1 MPVDSKIILLPASI
15 RKIKDIRLAV
25 DAMSSVLLDFPSHY
39 FIICGSI
46 REQSYYHEIQT
57 FLSSK
62 TQAFPSLASRIQI
75 LDYIL
80 YEDLLSVLKET
91 SLLLNTSLAEGM
103 PCSIIE
109 AIGVGVPVLVRNN
122 EGNLSIIQDN
132 VDGLVFKDIQEF
144 SSQYHRVFNEPGLSQ
159 RLILKGKEKFQ
170 RYSSEREREK
180 YQEIAEKVLKNS
192 FTDVFIKKNRYRFA
206 VSQEVHQLMQENN
219 ELFDVNSGNFIGF
232 LKILKFLEYSAVE
245 QRECW

>member
-1 MPVDSKIILLPASI
+1 MDAKIILLPASI

-25 DAMSSVLLDFPSHY
+25 EAMSSVLLHFPSHY

-46 REQSYYHEIQT
+46 REQAYYQEIQA
-57 FLSSK
+57 LLLSK

-80 YEDLLSVLKET
+80 YEDLLSALKET
-91 SLLLNTSLAEGM
+91 SLLLNTSIAEGM

-122 EGNLSIIQDN
+122 EGNLSIIEDN
-132 VDGLVFKDIQEF
+132 VDGLVFENIEEF
-144 SSQYHRVFNEPGLSQ
+144 TLQYRRVFNEHGLVQ

-170 RYSSEREREK
+170 RYSSEKEREK
-180 YQEIAEKVLKNS
+180 YREIAEKVLDNAFS
-192 FTDVFIKKNRYRFA
+192 DVFIKKNRYRF
-206 VSQEVHQLMQENN
+206 VISPEVHQLMRENN
-219 ELFDVNSGNFIGF
+219 ELFDVNQQIS
-232 LKILKFLEYSAVE
+232 
-245 QRECW
+245 